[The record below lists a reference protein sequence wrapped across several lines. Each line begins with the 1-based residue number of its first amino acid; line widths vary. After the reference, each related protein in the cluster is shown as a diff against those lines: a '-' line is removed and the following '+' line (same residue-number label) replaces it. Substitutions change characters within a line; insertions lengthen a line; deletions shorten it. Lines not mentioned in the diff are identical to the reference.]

1 MIPFSYNQ
9 DRCYFF
15 PVDPTR
21 AYAYWDYSA
30 ETWARLAAKG
40 GRVVVMLLREGV
52 TVQQVEIPAEAKTFY
67 FTNLSAR
74 TRYVVRLW
82 IRDGAQLEK
91 LFDSPRIETPP
102 NAPSALDA
110 PRFATFHFLKRRLRK
125 RPALDQ
131 LPARGYEIEGEES
144 NGAAATQ
151 PGTPEN
157 WETPWSEAPD
167 EAQHDAPRRAIFGYS
182 SMALL
187 GNGPKEEPA
196 GTPPSWAHLDHTEEA
211 QAATPPAAAKKE
223 DSHE

>member
-30 ETWARLAAKG
+30 DTWNHIASKG
-40 GRVVVMLLREGV
+40 GRLVVMLLREGV
-52 TVQQVEIPAEAKTFY
+52 VIQQVEIPAEAKTFY
-67 FTNLSAR
+67 FSGLEAR
-74 TRYVVRLW
+74 TRYLVRLW

-91 LFDSPRIETPP
+91 LFDSPPIETPP

-125 RPALDQ
+125 RPAQ
-131 LPARGYEIEGEES
+131 GPLPAAGYEIEGEDR
-144 NGAAATQ
+144 
-151 PGTPEN
+151 PGSSLTANNAPEN
-157 WETPWSEAPD
+157 WETPWSETPD
-167 EAQHDAPRRAIFGYS
+167 DAQQDSARRAIFGYS

-187 GNGPKEEPA
+187 GNGPKDEKVE
-196 GTPPSWAHLDHTEEA
+196 TPPSWSHLDHA
-211 QAATPPAAAKKE
+211 DAPDKE
-223 DSHE
+223 GDHE